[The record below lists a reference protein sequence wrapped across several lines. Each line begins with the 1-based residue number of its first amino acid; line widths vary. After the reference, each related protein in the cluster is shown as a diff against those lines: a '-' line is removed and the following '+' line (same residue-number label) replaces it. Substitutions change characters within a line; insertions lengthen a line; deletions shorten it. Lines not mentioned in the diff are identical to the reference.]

1 MKAAVINEFKT
12 DPVVQDVPD
21 PEPAEGEAIVDV
33 EFASINGMDVMTW
46 NGGIDGMM
54 PYEFPITMGRDFSG
68 VVSAVADG
76 VTNVAVG
83 DAVFGQVLT
92 MPLHEGT
99 FAEKVRVPA
108 ATIAKRP
115 EGLSAQ
121 DAGAL
126 GLAGGASR
134 SVMAAIE
141 LTGGETVLVSGAT
154 GGVGSLVIQQA
165 KAAGATVIATALPD
179 EADHVRSLGA
189 DEVIDRT
196 GDVAAAVRALRPD
209 GVDVAVHL
217 AGDPSLLAT
226 LVASGGRMASTLGF
240 NQDAAGR
247 DDITAEPVRTIP
259 NAEVLDGLAADVVS
273 GALKVPVTTT
283 YPLAEVGK
291 ALAEFAQGA
300 TGKVSVTI
308 R

>member
-1 MKAAVINEFKT
+1 
-12 DPVVQDVPD
+12 
-21 PEPAEGEAIVDV
+21 
-33 EFASINGMDVMTW
+33 
-46 NGGIDGMM
+46 MM

-115 EGLSAQ
+115 DGLSAQ

-291 ALAEFAQGA
+291 SLAEFAQGA